1 MDQDIK
7 ALMRDVLDLVPAG
20 AWQVVQRPDGVHV
33 LLSNVWEGF
42 SDETLTETL
51 RHALTAQEVV
61 SPTVWIERVA
71 ALPRGAAGKAS
82 LIKSELYPEQ
92 S

>member
-1 MDQDIK
+1 
-7 ALMRDVLDLVPAG
+7 
-20 AWQVVQRPDGVHV
+20 VVQRPDGVHV
-33 LLSNVWEGF
+33 LLSDVRQGF

-51 RHALTAQEVV
+51 RHALTAQGVV

-71 ALPRGAAGKAS
+71 AIPRGAAGKAA
-82 LIKSELYPEQ
+82 LIKSELSPDQ